1 MTLLMNGSGTH
12 LLGTPPS
19 WTSMEIPMPLRRSNI
34 RIYQLDGEAVVFDP
48 KTNKILQLNRT
59 ALAAFRRCDGQ
70 TTMRQVARS
79 LTDSF
84 HVTFDSAL
92 NQVEQVVGLFAASNL
107 LELENG
113 G

>member
-1 MTLLMNGSGTH
+1 MTLLMSSTGSH

-19 WTSMEIPMPLRRSNI
+19 WTNTEIPMPLRRSNI
-34 RIYQLDGEAVVFDP
+34 RIYQIDGEAVVFDP
-48 KTNKILQLNRT
+48 KTRKILQLNRT

-70 TTMRQVARS
+70 TTMHQVARS

-107 LELENG
+107 LELEDG